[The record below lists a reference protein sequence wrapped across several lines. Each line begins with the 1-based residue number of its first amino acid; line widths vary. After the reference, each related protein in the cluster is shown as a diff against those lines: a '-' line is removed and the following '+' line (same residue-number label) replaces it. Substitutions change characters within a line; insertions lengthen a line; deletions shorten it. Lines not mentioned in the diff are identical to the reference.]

1 MTRSYIFEFLQ
12 VNKIWEDLEG
22 HKKKLAHAEA
32 VYAESKKTGKPEGTK
47 PTNKT
52 GFLGLLGKKVDSIE
66 YYNQKIN
73 ESVSKLEAEQKV
85 TLREKQQASA
95 LVFFTSRVAAAS
107 AAQSLHAQ
115 LVDTWTV
122 MDAPEARQ
130 LIWPNL
136 PKNFYERQIR
146 QILVYVIVAL
156 TILFY
161 MIPIGLVSAVT
172 TLANLKKIL
181 PFIKPIVK
189 IVAIKTV
196 LEAYLPQI
204 ALIIF
209 LALLPKF
216 LLFLSKEEGI
226 PSESH
231 AQRAASGKY
240 FYFSVFNVFIGV
252 TVGGTLFDSIKEI
265 EKDPNSIVDILA
277 TSLPANATF
286 FLTFVALK

>member
-1 MTRSYIFEFLQ
+1 MTRSHIFELLQ
-12 VNKIWEDLEG
+12 VNKIWEELEG
-22 HKKKLAHAEA
+22 YKKKLARAEA

-47 PTNKT
+47 PTSRT

-85 TLREKQQASA
+85 TLREKQQAAA
-95 LVFFTSRVAAAS
+95 LVFFTNRVTAAS
-107 AAQSLHAQ
+107 AAQSLHTR

-130 LIWPNL
+130 IIWSNL
-136 PKNFYERQIR
+136 PKNFYERRIR
-146 QILVYVIVAL
+146 QIVVYVIVAL

-161 MIPIGLVSAVT
+161 TIPIGFISAFT
-172 TLANLKKIL
+172 TLAKLKKLL
-181 PFIKPIVK
+181 PFLKPIVN
-189 IVAIKTV
+189 IGAIKTV
-196 LEAYLPQI
+196 LEAFLPQI
-204 ALIIF
+204 ALIVF

-216 LLFLSKEEGI
+216 LLSLSKKEGI

-252 TVGGTLFDSIKEI
+252 TVGGTLFESLKEI
-265 EKDPNSIVDILA
+265 EKDPNSIISVLA

>member
-1 MTRSYIFEFLQ
+1 MTRSYKFEFLQ
-12 VNKIWEDLEG
+12 VNKIWVDLEG
-22 HKKKLAHAEA
+22 YKKKLAHAEA
-32 VYAESKKTGKPEGTK
+32 VYAESKKTGKPDGTK

-66 YYNQKIN
+66 YYNKKIN

-85 TLREKQQASA
+85 TLGEKQQASA
-95 LVFFTSRVAAAS
+95 LVFFTSRVTAAS
-107 AAQSLHAQ
+107 AAQSLHAR

-136 PKNFYERQIR
+136 PKKNYERQIR

-156 TILFY
+156 TIFFY

-172 TLANLKKIL
+172 TLSNLKKIL
-181 PFIKPIVK
+181 PFIKPIVN
-189 IVAIKTV
+189 IVAIRTV

-216 LLFLSKEEGI
+216 LLFLSKQEGI

-240 FYFSVFNVFIGV
+240 FYFSVLNVFIGV
-252 TVGGTLFDSIKEI
+252 TVGGTLFDSLKDI
-265 EKDPNSIVDILA
+265 EKDPNSIIDLLA